1 MEREIITTHIK
12 YENLELMELSELLYI
27 VNMSINDYYR
37 DNGIANKQVKQYAH
51 TIQSVHEGSI
61 IFNLLIE
68 KIVEF
73 SAEKLT
79 EYIKK
84 RIEIIKNKK
93 SQGKY
98 KKQIFKFEN
107 VEKLE
112 IQIENAQNTKIIIII
127 NK

>member
-1 MEREIITTHIK
+1 MEKEVISMHIE
-12 YENLELMELSELLYI
+12 YANLELMELSELLYI

-37 DNGIANKQVKQYAH
+37 DNGIANNQVKQYAP

-68 KIVEF
+68 KLVGF
-73 SAEKLT
+73 SVEKLI

-84 RIEIIKNKK
+84 RIDIIKNKK
-93 SQGKY
+93 AQGKY

-107 VEKLE
+107 IDKLE
-112 IQIENAQNTKIIIII
+112 IQIDNNQDTKITIII
-127 NK
+127 NN

>member
-12 YENLELMELSELLYI
+12 YGNLELMELSELLYI

-37 DNGIANKQVKQYAH
+37 DNGIANNQVKQYAP

-68 KIVEF
+68 KLVEF
-73 SAEKLT
+73 SIEKLI

-84 RIEIIKNKK
+84 RIDIIKNKK
-93 SQGKY
+93 AQGKY
-98 KKQIFKFEN
+98 IKQIFKFEN
-107 VEKLE
+107 IDKLE
-112 IQIENAQNTKIIIII
+112 IQIENNQDTQMIIII
-127 NK
+127 NN